1 MARALHVLSLTVG
14 LLCFGLL
21 APAITLAQDDEAGP
35 AVDPEDLPERPVP
48 NYDNRSEPPATA
60 GEVFLW
66 VPRIVFSP
74 LYFVSEFVLRRPLG
88 WLVTTAELN
97 DWPAL
102 LIDFFTFGEEQ
113 KAGIVPTALIDFGF
127 RPSVGVYAF
136 GDDFLF
142 DGNDLRIHAAT
153 WGPDWLTLT
162 VTNRTEVRDDAIWL
176 ALRGYGERRT
186 DWLFYGLGPRAH
198 DDDETRFQQT
208 EIGAEAIFEASV
220 WRASSVVWWVGV
232 RSMDFA
238 DEACCGEPPILQ
250 EHAPPPG
257 WDGYTG
263 AYQVMELSLDTRRER
278 PAPGSGIRLE
288 LEAEHGFDLRDVP
301 DGRWLRYG
309 GTLGA
314 YWDPSGLNR
323 VIGLSVSVELVDPI
337 GDAEVPFT
345 ELVSLGGTELMRGFV
360 EGRLLGR
367 SGAVAT
373 FEYRW
378 PVWIWLDGTFHAAVG
393 NVFGEHLRGW
403 DPDLLRLSFGMG
415 FRTVQSR
422 DHSFDVLLAFG
433 SEPFENFEI
442 SSIRFLFGTTRGF

>member
-1 MARALHVLSLTVG
+1 MARVLHALMLTVG
-14 LLCFGLL
+14 LVCAGLS
-21 APAITLAQDDEAGP
+21 APAAAAGQDGEARR
-35 AVDPEDLPERPVP
+35 AIDPEDLPERPVP
-48 NYDNRSEPPATA
+48 DYDNRDGPGATA
-60 GEVFLW
+60 GEVLLW

-74 LYFVSEFVLRRPLG
+74 LYLVSEFVLRRPLG

-153 WGPDWLTLT
+153 WGADWLTLT
-162 VTNRTEVRDDAIWL
+162 VTNRTEVREGAIWL
-176 ALRGYGERRT
+176 SLRGYGERRR
-186 DWLFYGLGPRAH
+186 DWLFYGLGSRS
-198 DDDETRFQQT
+198 DEQDETRFQQT

-220 WRASSVVWWVGV
+220 WRTSSVVWWVGV
-232 RSMDFA
+232 RSMDFR
-238 DEACCGEPPILQ
+238 DETCCGEPSILQ

-257 WDGYTG
+257 FEGYTG
-263 AYQVMELSLDTRRER
+263 VYQAMELSLDTRRER
-278 PAPGSGIRLE
+278 PAPGSGLRLE
-288 LEAEHGFDLRDVP
+288 IEGEQGFDLRDP
-301 DGRWLRYG
+301 TETRWIRYG

-323 VIGLSVSVELVDPI
+323 VIGLSLSVEFADPV
-337 GDAEVPFT
+337 GGGFVPFT
-345 ELVSLGGTELMRGFV
+345 EQVSLGGTELMRGFL
-360 EGRLLGR
+360 EGRLVGR
-367 SGAVAT
+367 SAAVAT

-378 PVWIWLDGTFHAAVG
+378 PVWIWLDGTLHAAVG
-393 NVFGEHLRGW
+393 NVFGEHLDGF
-403 DPDLLRLSFGMG
+403 DPDLLRLSFGVG

-433 SEPFENFEI
+433 SEPFDNFEI
-442 SSIRFLFGTTRGF
+442 SSVRFLFGTTRGF